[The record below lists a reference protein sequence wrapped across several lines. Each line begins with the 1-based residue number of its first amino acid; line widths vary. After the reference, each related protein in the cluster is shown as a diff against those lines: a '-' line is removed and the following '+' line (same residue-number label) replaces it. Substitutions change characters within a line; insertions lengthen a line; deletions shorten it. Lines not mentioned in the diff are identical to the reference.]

1 MKRILSWIT
10 IILPGIMIPIIP
22 GMIEAQ
28 PYQALE
34 ETNHIQQYIKPEEV
48 MLEFSMTDS
57 TVTVIAITRDSMMIA
72 CQSLNS
78 LFWKANKAFR
88 SKIKAGDPLGFVIVG
103 QILYFFLIR
112 PVQHFI
118 SGKKRLIIKPGD
130 SLSELPFEVLIQ
142 PDDNNSLLSGVP
154 INYLIRDYEVTYHA
168 DQSVLPD
175 VTGEIKENLPENTMD
190 QQYAFMGFSP
200 VFVNHP
206 GLSALPDSREEI
218 REIGSLFRKKGLTS
232 WLVYE
237 QHSDKERFKSTA
249 CMGRIV
255 HLSTH
260 YLSEPPE
267 IGNGGFLFS
276 GYDPSISTEGETD
289 GVLTI
294 DEISG
299 LQLNADLVVLNAC
312 ASGIQKLKSG
322 GSRNSMPMVFL
333 KAGARNILSTLW
345 SVTDRLAG
353 EFMINFY
360 RIWLS
365 GKTYSQALREV
376 KLELI
381 SHPETSLPKIW
392 APYVLTA
399 RRTK

>member
-1 MKRILSWIT
+1 MKNILSWIT

-28 PYQALE
+28 PNQALE
-34 ETNHIQQYIKPEEV
+34 ETNRIQQYIKPDEV

-57 TVTVIAITRDSMMIA
+57 TVSVMAITRDSIMLA
-72 CQSLNS
+72 CQSLNP

-88 SKIKAGDPLGFVIVG
+88 NKIKAGDPLGFVIVG

-112 PVQHFI
+112 PVQQFI

-142 PDDNNSLLSGVP
+142 PDKRNSLLPGVP
-154 INYLIRDYEVTYHA
+154 INYLILDYEVIYHA
-168 DQSVLPD
+168 DQSLLPEIS
-175 VTGEIKENLPENTMD
+175 GEIKESLPADATD

-206 GLSALPDSREEI
+206 GLSALPVSKEEI
-218 REIGSLFRKKGLTS
+218 KEIGSLFRQKGLTS

-237 QHSDKERFKSTA
+237 QHSNKEHFKSTA

-260 YLSEPPE
+260 YMPEPPE
-267 IGNGGFLFS
+267 IGHGGFLFS
-276 GYDPSISTEGETD
+276 GYDPAISPGDND

-294 DEISG
+294 DEISR
-299 LQLNADLVVLNAC
+299 LHLNADLVVLNAC
-312 ASGIQKLKSG
+312 SSGIQKLKSG
-322 GSRNSMPMVFL
+322 GSRNSLPVVFL

-345 SVTDRLAG
+345 SVTDRLASV
-353 EFMINFY
+353 FMVNFY
-360 RIWLS
+360 RLWLS

-376 KLELI
+376 KLEMI